1 MASSTWSKAVGEQR
15 WRSGPGARRG
25 TAKMAPPASS
35 KAENEDGVLSLEEGG
50 GTAKMAPS
58 VWSKAGGVLRESAH
72 QSLPAESSQTA
83 PSKRV

>member
-1 MASSTWSKAVGEQR
+1 MALRAWSKAGD
-15 WRSGPGARRG
+15 
-25 TAKMAPPASS
+25 S
-35 KAENEDGVLSLEEGG
+35 KDGVLSLEEGG

-83 PSKRV
+83 PPKRV